1 MALIKIGALWLKNGK
16 SGKFMSGEVEID
28 GRKYQIL
35 VFKNNYKDSD
45 NKPDYIIHLPDDI
58 DGGVHGKEPERNYRE
73 RPDPQDQEPD
83 EPSDDI
89 PF

>member
-58 DGGVHGKEPERNYRE
+58 DGGVHGKEPERNYQKE
-73 RPDPQDQEPD
+73 DK
-83 EPSDDI
+83 DDI
-89 PF
+89 PDDDESLPF